1 MSHKS
6 TYGERAQAPGTD
18 AYRSR
23 DSSAR
28 RARGTCATQI
38 CEIQEHAVHEA
49 LKAREHIQHK
59 THRVRDDAGH
69 VT

>member
-1 MSHKS
+1 MARGHK
-6 TYGERAQAPGTD
+6 APEWGTD

-28 RARGTCATQI
+28 RARGTWATQI

-49 LKAREHIQHK
+49 LNAREHVQHK